1 MLRKLLIAI
10 VLLVLVFVAF
20 IATRPA
26 HFHIER
32 SASIAASPETIY
44 PHLADFHQW
53 EAWSP
58 WEKLDSTMV
67 KTMTGEPMAVGSDY
81 HWAGTGEVGEGRMT
95 LTAAQPPHSL
105 TIKLDFIKP
114 FEATNTTLFTLDPE
128 GEGTKVAWIM
138 EGENGF
144 MAKAMG
150 LFMNMDQMV
159 GGDFEKGL
167 SALKQV
173 TEAEAAAAAA
183 AAPMDSTVSP

>member
-1 MLRKLLIAI
+1 MLRNLLITI
-10 VLLVLVFVAF
+10 VVLVLVLVAF

-58 WEKLDSTMV
+58 WEKLDSSMV

-95 LTAAQPPHSL
+95 LTAAQPPSSL

-167 SALKQV
+167 AALKQV
-173 TEAEAAAAAA
+173 AEAEAAAASVDTTAS
-183 AAPMDSTVSP
+183 M